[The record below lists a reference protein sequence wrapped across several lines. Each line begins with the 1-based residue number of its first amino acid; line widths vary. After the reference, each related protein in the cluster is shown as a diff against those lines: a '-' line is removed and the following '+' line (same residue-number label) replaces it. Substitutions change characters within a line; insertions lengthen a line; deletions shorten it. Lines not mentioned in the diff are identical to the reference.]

1 MHESHGVLILS
12 EKEVK
17 SCLPMK
23 DAINAVRQA
32 YVAFAEG
39 RVAMPPVV
47 HLGVEKYNGEID
59 VKTGYVEDFQLISTK
74 IASGFYDN
82 PKIGLPSG
90 VAIVIL
96 MDLKTGLPLAIMDGT
111 YLTAV
116 RTGAA
121 GAIAASV
128 LARKDSK
135 KVGLIGAGTQGR
147 MQMLAL
153 NEMFTIEQV
162 RVFDKDKESREK
174 YSSEMAKR
182 LGIDVR
188 AVADA
193 REAIS
198 DADIVVT
205 VTPSRKAIVMDEWIR
220 NGVHINA
227 IGADAPGKQELDPKI
242 MKRAKIVVDSLKQCR
257 VIGEIQHALSQ
268 GIIRDSDIHAEI
280 GEVLI
285 GKKSGREA
293 DDEITLFD
301 STGIAAQDIAA
312 ANIVYQFAKKTG
324 MGKWVT
330 LLESS

>member
-90 VAIVIL
+90 VAVVIL

-121 GAIAASV
+121 GAVAASV

-324 MGKWVT
+324 MGKSVT

>member
-1 MHESHGVLILS
+1 MHESHGVLIFS

-47 HLGVEKYNGEID
+47 HLCVEKYNGEID

-90 VAIVIL
+90 VAVVIL

-121 GAIAASV
+121 GGVAASV
-128 LARKDSK
+128 LARKSSK
-135 KVGLIGAGTQGR
+135 TVGVIGAGSQGR
-147 MQMLAL
+147 EQVLAL
-153 NEMFTIEQV
+153 RELFGIEKV
-162 RVFDKDKESREK
+162 KVWSKTASSARK
-174 YSSEMAKR
+174 YSSEMGKR
-182 LGIDVR
+182 LGIDVQ
-188 AVADA
+188 ATANP
-193 REAIS
+193 REAVT
-198 DADIVVT
+198 DADIIVT
-205 VTPSRKAIVMDEWIR
+205 ATPARNAIVMDEWIQP
-220 NGVHINA
+220 GVHINA

-257 VIGEIQHALSQ
+257 IIGEIQHALSQ
-268 GIIRDSDIHAEI
+268 GIIKDSDIHAEI

-324 MGKWVT
+324 MGKSVT